1 MPKKVVFDVDPGI
14 ADTLMLCLALF
25 DPKFEVIALTSTGGN
40 VPANIAAR
48 NLQGII
54 EYLDPPRLPR
64 FGFGSVSNEPIA
76 SQYRHMHGIDTLSD
90 TPLTVAELRTHH
102 PAEKVICEA
111 VRSDPENVMVVCCGP
126 LTNLAKA
133 VTIDPE
139 LPKLLRHVYITG
151 GSTNGEGNI
160 SACAEF
166 NIYYDVEAAKKVF
179 GLPCTKTLVPLDI
192 TNQALLTL
200 QHFERFPDSS
210 TKIGSLL
217 TSMLIPAFNT
227 YRHCYGLEGIHLHDL
242 VTYMTAAN
250 PAWASTEELAVEI
263 EAEGKITRGMTVF
276 DKRRIP
282 EFAAAIDVVTKIDV
296 KAVIGGIIEGF
307 EKVAG
312 MLEN

>member
-14 ADTLMLCLALF
+14 ADALLLCLALF
-25 DPKFEVIALTSTGGN
+25 DPKFEIIALTSTGGN

-48 NLQGII
+48 NLQGIV

-64 FGFGSVSNEPIA
+64 LGFGGVSSDSFA
-76 SQYRHMHGIDTLSD
+76 SEYRHMQGIDTLAD

-111 VRSDPENVMVVCCGP
+111 VRSDPENVMVICCGP
-126 LTNLAKA
+126 LTNLARA
-133 VTIDPE
+133 AAIDPE

-160 SACAEF
+160 SACAEY

-179 GLPCTKTLVPLDI
+179 ELPCTKTLVPLNI

-200 QHFERFPDSS
+200 QHFERLPDIS

-217 TSMLIPAFNT
+217 SSMLMPAFKT
-227 YRHCYGLEGIHLHDL
+227 YRQCYALEGIHIHDL

-250 PAWASTEELAVEI
+250 PAWAETEELAVEI
-263 EAEGKITRGMTVF
+263 ETEGKITRGMTVF

-282 EFAAAIDVVTKIDV
+282 EFAASVDVVTKINIRN
-296 KAVIGGIIEGF
+296 VIEGIIEGF
-307 EKVAG
+307 EKLAAG
-312 MLEN
+312 C